1 MEISKL
7 CQVSVFDWIIP
18 SNKQQTLY
26 RLLYF
31 CSRFLPSYRSRLWPS
46 PAPCS
51 PGLPLPCLP
60 PLVFS
65 LEILDSS
72 DSNFPPQPGKIQ
84 IPHPPGKDDS
94 QTPVGLPERVCWS
107 FELIGTLE
115 TLYSGQFTLSTQLIK
130 PNYLVIPLPTTYR
143 SFSRNLPPLLIFL

>member
-18 SNKQQTLY
+18 NNKQQTLY
-26 RLLYF
+26 RHIYF
-31 CSRFLPSYRSRLWPS
+31 CSRFLPSYRSRT
-46 PAPCS
+46 
-51 PGLPLPCLP
+51 GPLPPPVLP
-60 PLVFS
+60 GSRSPVS
-65 LEILDSS
+65 LHLYSHWTYLTV
-72 DSNFPPQPGKIQ
+72 PIQ
-84 IPHPPGKDDS
+84 ISHPNQARFKFPTRRARTTVKH
-94 QTPVGLPERVCWS
+94 PWVCRWS
-107 FELIGTLE
+107 FELIGALE